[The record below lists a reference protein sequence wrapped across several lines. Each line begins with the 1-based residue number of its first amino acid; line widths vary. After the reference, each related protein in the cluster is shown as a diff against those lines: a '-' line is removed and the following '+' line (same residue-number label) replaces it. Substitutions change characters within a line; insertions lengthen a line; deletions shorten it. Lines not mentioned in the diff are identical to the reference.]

1 MVGERKGG
9 REGGGGRL
17 TSAVLACLSLL
28 AVALVS
34 FIVADRPGAVHGDAP
49 VACPRVRGSVAVA
62 PGLRDRSVQR
72 KFKNLLG
79 TTWDC
84 DVLTPPDQAAE
95 VNRKIREREF

>member
-34 FIVADRPGAVHGDAP
+34 FIVADRPGAV
-49 VACPRVRGSVAVA
+49 
-62 PGLRDRSVQR
+62 
-72 KFKNLLG
+72 
-79 TTWDC
+79 T
-84 DVLTPPDQAAE
+84 
-95 VNRKIREREF
+95 VN